1 MEQIELRVLD
11 SNLTVNEEEMIVEG
25 LVNRTESWSH
35 TLGHRKRFREKI
47 EKGVFTRA
55 IESSERIDFL
65 GEHRTDMLLATTE
78 NGSLELWEDE
88 EGLKMRAKIAPTSY
102 GKDLFV
108 LMKNKM
114 VNHMSFGF
122 RALSDKWNKLADGTF
137 ERSID
142 NLMLKEVS
150 VVRNPAY
157 PQSAIAARGIDVVED
172 VEIPADVEER
182 TEENV
187 QEVVEVQPTAPE
199 VVAAPQAIAQ
209 SLKVEI
215 DGSQIAEMF
224 AQFKTELLE
233 SLKPQQTVEVPAVQ
247 VANTETV
254 TAATI
259 ATTSISADKISTGVI
274 DTSAITI
281 DNSGNVAVS
290 GTVVSEQK
298 QEPKQEEVKPEQVDN
313 SKGVVDL
320 LAKYKQLQ
328 SFK

>member
-122 RALSDKWNKLADGTF
+122 RAISDKWNKLADGTF

-172 VEIPADVEER
+172 VEIPAEIDVEER
-182 TEENV
+182 NDNTPQEQSVLENPGVATEGV
-187 QEVVEVQPTAPE
+187 IAQP
-199 VVAAPQAIAQ
+199 APQTVAQ
-209 SLKVEI
+209 SIKVEI
-215 DGSQIAEMF
+215 DAKQVAEVF
-224 AQFKTELLE
+224 AQFKNELLE
-233 SLKPQQTVEVPAVQ
+233 SLKSQKIDVPAVQ
-247 VANTETV
+247 VAEVTPLVADKITSGVINTN
-254 TAATI
+254 
-259 ATTSISADKISTGVI
+259 SISADKINAG
-274 DTSAITI
+274 TI
-281 DNSGNVAVS
+281 QVEPKA
-290 GTVVSEQK
+290 K
-298 QEPKQEEVKPEQVDN
+298 QEIQPEVKPEQVDN

>member
-35 TLGHRKRFREKI
+35 TLGHRKRFKEKI

-187 QEVVEVQPTAPE
+187 QEVVEVKPTAPE
-199 VVAAPQAIAQ
+199 IVAAPQTIAQ

-247 VANTETV
+247 VANTETI
-254 TAATI
+254 TDNTI
-259 ATTSISADKISTGVI
+259 AATSISADKISTGVI

-281 DNSGNVAVS
+281 DNSGNVAVN
-290 GTVVSEQK
+290 GTIVEPK
-298 QEPKQEEVKPEQVDN
+298 QEPKQEEIKPEQVDN